1 MGDNLA
7 LHRDLPCSIFP
18 TEGTFAVLLPSTLVP
33 LVVALVY
40 GKLKAKK
47 LWLVAQPRRWGVLLC
62 HTDLRSL
69 FAPPRAAEL
78 TSRK

>member
-18 TEGTFAVLLPSTLVP
+18 TEGTFAVLLPSTLAP

-47 LWLVAQPRRWGVLLC
+47 LWLVAQPRRWGVC
-62 HTDLRSL
+62 YCVIPTSVRYLRRL
-69 FAPPRAAEL
+69 GQQN
-78 TSRK
+78 